1 MLVFLYQFLDKLK
14 TTPARKNKLVLI
26 SSIVGL
32 VLNAFIWLIIYF
44 KFYPLVYNLPEEQ
57 SFIPLHYNIYLGV
70 DLFGRWQEIFYLP
83 GIGLFILLLNTI
95 LALVLF
101 NKKEILSYFLTVTSA
116 LLQLFLLLAT
126 IFVILINI

>member
-14 TTPARKNKLVLI
+14 TTPARKNKLILI

-32 VLNAFIWLIIYF
+32 VLNLLIWLVIYF
-44 KFYPLVYNLPEEQ
+44 KFYPLVYDLPEEQ

-70 DLFGRWQEIFYLP
+70 DLFGKWQNIFYLP
-83 GIGLFILLLNTI
+83 GIGLVIFLVNTISALLLYS
-95 LALVLF
+95 
-101 NKKEILSYFLTVTSA
+101 KKEILSYFLSVSSA
-116 LLQLFLLLAT
+116 LLQVFLLLAT